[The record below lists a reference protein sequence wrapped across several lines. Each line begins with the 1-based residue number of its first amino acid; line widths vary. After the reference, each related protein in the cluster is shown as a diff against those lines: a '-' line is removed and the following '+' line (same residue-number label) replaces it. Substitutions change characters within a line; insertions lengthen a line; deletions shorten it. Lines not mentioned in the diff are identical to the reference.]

1 LQFFVSITDV
11 VVTASTVVILALS
24 EVEGEESLYFAFAF
38 AFLVCHPRRESAFVV
53 VLPR

>member
-11 VVTASTVVILALS
+11 VVTASTVVILTLS
-24 EVEGEESLYFAFAF
+24 EAEGEESLYFAF